1 MPVEFKLSWT
11 VDTMNPVSRAFLLE
25 NRDQGSF
32 VEQHLAAGAFNL
44 QMQNMYDHFFPG
56 DRSVA
61 CNSEDP

>member
-1 MPVEFKLSWT
+1 
-11 VDTMNPVSRAFLLE
+11 MNPVSRAFLLE